1 MSCVEMRG
9 MFWGGWLFS
18 VGGYL
23 DAGGRRRRNKGWEGR
38 WPGHIL
44 INTNGITDKIIP
56 SVTPLAILSV
66 YGHPGLNPTVFSS
79 VKPSTKTFTSSH
91 YFVF

>member
-1 MSCVEMRG
+1 
-9 MFWGGWLFS
+9 
-18 VGGYL
+18 
-23 DAGGRRRRNKGWEGR
+23 
-38 WPGHIL
+38 
-44 INTNGITDKIIP
+44 
-56 SVTPLAILSV
+56 V